1 MKKFRFLYIAAAAL
15 LFAACANEED
25 GIGNN
30 GPVAATVK
38 ADIANNIK
46 TRGTADDNSWTAG
59 DAIGVYV
66 TSSGY
71 TTGDNKKYVTTNG
84 DGTFEA
90 ADNNN
95 TIYFKNNEETT
106 FSAYYPYSESLK
118 NGKMDW
124 NMDEVKANQPCK
136 ADVLFASGATA
147 SKASPTVNFTDADH
161 NFKHCMSLVEFKIK
175 PGQGVKYN
183 NYRFNRLELKGIFR
197 SGQFDT
203 RTGAVITI
211 GDRGSIRRD
220 FDDVY
225 FENEESFAYI
235 MLPQNLESNKMDIDI
250 YLLLYDSE
258 VKYTT
263 SITPTTNGQFEGGK
277 KYTYNITVKNTG
289 ITIENAN
296 IVPWEN
302 GDSSDLDA
310 DIAL

>member
-30 GPVAATVK
+30 GPVAATVQ
-38 ADIANNIK
+38 ADIVKNI
-46 TRGTADDNSWTAG
+46 TRATTDDTWSKN
-59 DAIGVYV
+59 DAIGVYA
-66 TSSGY
+66 TSSGN

-90 ADNNN
+90 ADNDNI
-95 TIYFKNNEETT
+95 IYFKDNKETT
-106 FSAYYPYSESLK
+106 FSAYYPYSEFLTD
-118 NGKMDW
+118 GKMNW
-124 NMDEVKANQPCK
+124 NIAEVEANQPCK

-147 SKASPTVNFTDADH
+147 SKASPTVNFTDAEH
-161 NFKHCMSLVEFKIK
+161 RFKHCMSLVEFKIK
-175 PGQGVKYN
+175 PGQGVKDN
-183 NYRFNRLELKGIFR
+183 NYKFNSLNMKGIFT
-197 SGQFDT
+197 SGKFDT
-203 RTGAVITI
+203 RTGSVETA
-211 GDRGSIRRD
+211 GDRATLTRV
-220 FDDVY
+220 FNDVP
-225 FENEESFAYI
+225 FESEESFAYI
-235 MLPQNLESNKMDIDI
+235 TLPQSLESNKMDIEI
-250 YLLLYDSE
+250 YLLLNDSE

-263 SITPTTNGQFEGGK
+263 PITPSTNGQFEGGK

-289 ITIENAN
+289 ITIEKAN

>member
-25 GIGNN
+25 GIGNS
-30 GPVAATVK
+30 GPVAATVQ
-38 ADIANNIK
+38 ADISNNIK

-147 SKASPTVNFTDADH
+147 SKASPTVNFTDAEH
-161 NFKHCMSLVEFKIK
+161 RFKHCMSLVEFKIK

-183 NYRFNRLELKGIFR
+183 NYKFDRFELKGIFTN
-197 SGQFDT
+197 GKFDT
-203 RTGAVITI
+203 RTGSVETV
-211 GDRGSIRRD
+211 GDRGSVWRD
-220 FDDVY
+220 FDDVS
-225 FENEESFAYI
+225 FESEESFAYI
-235 MLPQNLESNKMDIDI
+235 MLPQSLESNKMDIEI
-250 YLLLYDSE
+250 YLLLNDSE

-263 SITPTTNGQFEGGK
+263 PITPSTNGQFEGGK

-289 ITIENAN
+289 ITIEKAN

-302 GDSSDLDA
+302 GDLGDLDA
-310 DIAL
+310 EIE

>member
-1 MKKFRFLYIAAAAL
+1 MKNFRFLYIAAAAL

-38 ADIANNIK
+38 ADISNNIK
-46 TRGTADDNSWTAG
+46 TRGTADNDSWTTG

-66 TSSGY
+66 TSTGY

-95 TIYFKNNEETT
+95 VIYFKDNTETT
-106 FSAYYPYSESLK
+106 FSAYYPYSESLTD
-118 NGKMDW
+118 GKMDW
-124 NMDEVKANQPCK
+124 NMAEVEENQPCK

-147 SKASPTVNFTDADH
+147 SKASPIVNFTDIEH
-161 NFKHCMSLVEFKIK
+161 RFKHCMSLVEFKIK

-183 NYRFNRLELKGIFR
+183 NYKFNRLELKGIFR
-197 SGQFDT
+197 SGKFDT
-203 RTGAVITI
+203 RTGTVETA
-211 GDRGSIRRD
+211 GDRGYISRN
-220 FDDVY
+220 FDDVP
-225 FENEESFAYI
+225 FESEESFAYI
-235 MLPQNLESNKMDIDI
+235 MLPQSLESNKMDIEI
-250 YLLLYDSE
+250 YLLLNDSE

-263 SITPTTNGQFEGGK
+263 SITPSTNGQFEGGK

-289 ITIENAN
+289 ITIEDAN
-296 IVPWEN
+296 IYPWEN
-302 GDSSDLDA
+302 GDLGDLDA
-310 DIAL
+310 EIE

>member
-46 TRGTADDNSWTAG
+46 TRGTADNNSWTAG
-59 DAIGVYV
+59 DAIGVHV
-66 TSSGY
+66 TSTGY

-175 PGQGVKYN
+175 PGQGVKNN

-225 FENEESFAYI
+225 FENEKSFAYI
-235 MLPQNLESNKMDIDI
+235 MLPQNLESNKMDIEI
-250 YLLLYDSE
+250 YLLLNDSE

-263 SITPTTNGQFEGGK
+263 PITPSTNGQFEGGK

-289 ITIENAN
+289 ITIEKAN

-310 DIAL
+310 DIDL

>member
-30 GPVAATVK
+30 GPVAATVQ
-38 ADIANNIK
+38 ADIVKNI
-46 TRGTADDNSWTAG
+46 TRATTDDTWSKN
-59 DAIGVYV
+59 DAIGVNV
-66 TSSGY
+66 TSTGN

-95 TIYFKNNEETT
+95 IIYFKDNKETT
-106 FSAYYPYSESLK
+106 FSAYYPYSESLTD
-118 NGKMDW
+118 GKMDW
-124 NMDEVKANQPCK
+124 NMAEVEENQPCK

-147 SKASPTVNFTDADH
+147 SKASPTVNFTDVEH
-161 NFKHCMSLVEFKIK
+161 RFKHCMSLVEFKIK

-183 NYRFNRLELKGIFR
+183 NYKFNRLELKEIFR
-197 SGQFDT
+197 SGKFDT
-203 RTGAVITI
+203 RTGSVETA
-211 GDRGSIRRD
+211 GDRGPIILN
-220 FDDVY
+220 FDDVS
-225 FENEESFAYI
+225 FESEKSFAYI
-235 MLPQNLESNKMDIDI
+235 MLPQSLESNKMDIEI
-250 YLLLYDSE
+250 YLLLNDSE

-263 SITPTTNGQFEGGK
+263 PITPSTNGQFEGGK

-289 ITIENAN
+289 ITIEKAN

-310 DIAL
+310 DIEQ

>member
-30 GPVAATVK
+30 GPVAATVQ
-38 ADIANNIK
+38 ADIVKNI
-46 TRGTADDNSWTAG
+46 TRATTDDTWSKN
-59 DAIGVYV
+59 DAIGVNV
-66 TSSGY
+66 TSTGN

-95 TIYFKNNEETT
+95 IIYFKDNKETT
-106 FSAYYPYSESLK
+106 FSAYYPYSESLTD
-118 NGKMDW
+118 GKMDW
-124 NMDEVKANQPCK
+124 NMAAVEANQPCK

-147 SKASPTVNFTDADH
+147 SKASPTVNFTDAEH
-161 NFKHCMSLVEFKIK
+161 RFKHCMSLVEFKIK

-183 NYRFNRLELKGIFR
+183 NYKFDRFELKGIFTN
-197 SGQFDT
+197 GKFDT
-203 RTGAVITI
+203 RTGSVETV
-211 GDRGSIRRD
+211 GDRGSVWRD
-220 FDDVY
+220 FDDVS
-225 FENEESFAYI
+225 FESEESFAYI
-235 MLPQNLESNKMDIDI
+235 MLPQSLESNKMDIEI
-250 YLLLYDSE
+250 YLLLNDSE

-263 SITPTTNGQFEGGK
+263 PITPSTNGQFEGGK

-289 ITIENAN
+289 ITIEKAN

-302 GDSSDLDA
+302 GDSGDLDA
-310 DIAL
+310 EIE

>member
-1 MKKFRFLYIAAAAL
+1 MKKFKILYIAAAAL

-30 GPVAATVK
+30 GPVAATVQ
-38 ADIANNIK
+38 ADIVKNV
-46 TRGTADDNSWTAG
+46 TRATTDDTWSKN
-59 DAIGVYV
+59 DAIGVYA
-66 TSSGY
+66 TSSGN

-95 TIYFKNNEETT
+95 IIYFKDNKETT
-106 FSAYYPYSESLK
+106 FSAYYPYSESLTD
-118 NGKMDW
+118 GKMDW
-124 NMDEVKANQPCK
+124 NMAEVEENQPCK

-147 SKASPTVNFTDADH
+147 SKASPTVNFTDLEH
-161 NFKHCMSLVEFKIK
+161 RFKHCMSLVEFKIK

-183 NYRFNRLELKGIFR
+183 NYKLNRLELKGIFT
-197 SGQFDT
+197 SGKFDT
-203 RTGAVITI
+203 RTGLVENV
-211 GDRGSIRRD
+211 GDRMSLVRN
-220 FDDVY
+220 FVDVP
-225 FENEESFAYI
+225 FESEESFAYI
-235 MLPQNLESNKMDIDI
+235 MLPQSLESNKMDIEI
-250 YLLLYDSE
+250 YLLLNDSE

-263 SITPTTNGQFEGGK
+263 SITPSTNGQFEGGK

-289 ITIENAN
+289 ITIEKAN

>member
-15 LFAACANEED
+15 LFAACADEED
-25 GIGNN
+25 GISNN

-38 ADIANNIK
+38 ADISTNIK
-46 TRGTADDNSWTAG
+46 TRATADNNTWTAD

-66 TSSGY
+66 ISSGN

-95 TIYFKNNEETT
+95 IIYFKDNKETT
-106 FSAYYPYSESLK
+106 FSAYYPYSESLTD
-118 NGKMDW
+118 GKMDW
-124 NMDEVKANQPCK
+124 NMAEVEENQPCM

-147 SKASPTVNFTDADH
+147 SKASPIVNFTDIEH
-161 NFKHCMSLVEFKIK
+161 RFKHCMSLVEFKIK

-183 NYRFNRLELKGIFR
+183 NYKFNRLELKGIFR
-197 SGQFDT
+197 SGKFDT
-203 RTGAVITI
+203 RTGSVETA
-211 GDRGSIRRD
+211 GDRGPIILN
-220 FDDVY
+220 FDDVS
-225 FENEESFAYI
+225 FESEKSFAYI
-235 MLPQNLESNKMDIDI
+235 MLPQSLESNKMDIEI
-250 YLLLYDSE
+250 YLLLNDSE

-263 SITPTTNGQFEGGK
+263 PITPSTHGKFEGGK

-289 ITIENAN
+289 ITIEDAF
-296 IVPWEN
+296 IYPWEN
-302 GDSSDLDA
+302 GDSGDLDA

>member
-38 ADIANNIK
+38 ADISNNIK

-118 NGKMDW
+118 DGKMDW
-124 NMDEVKANQPCK
+124 IMDEVKANQPCK

-161 NFKHCMSLVEFKIK
+161 NFKHCMSLVEFNIK

-203 RTGAVITI
+203 KTGSVETI
-211 GDRGSIRRD
+211 GDRGSIKRD
-220 FDDVY
+220 FDDVS
-225 FENEESFAYI
+225 FESEESFAYI
-235 MLPQNLESNKMDIDI
+235 MLPQSLESNKMDIEI
-250 YLLLYDSE
+250 YLLLNDSE

-296 IVPWEN
+296 IVPWGY
-302 GDSSDLDA
+302 GDSGNLDA
-310 DIAL
+310 DIEL

>member
-30 GPVAATVK
+30 GPVAATVQ
-38 ADIANNIK
+38 ADIVKNI
-46 TRGTADDNSWTAG
+46 TRATTDDTWSKN
-59 DAIGVYV
+59 DAIGVYA
-66 TSSGY
+66 TSSGN

-235 MLPQNLESNKMDIDI
+235 MLPQSLESNKMDIDI

-263 SITPTTNGQFEGGK
+263 PITPSTNGQFEGGK

-289 ITIENAN
+289 ITIEKAN

-310 DIAL
+310 DIDL

>member
-38 ADIANNIK
+38 ADISNNIK

-59 DAIGVYV
+59 DAIGVHV

-147 SKASPTVNFTDADH
+147 SKASPTVNFTDAEH

-197 SGQFDT
+197 SGKFDT
-203 RTGAVITI
+203 KTGSVETV
-211 GDRGSIRRD
+211 GNRGSIGRD

-235 MLPQNLESNKMDIDI
+235 MLPQSLESNKMDIDI
-250 YLLLYDSE
+250 YLLLNDSE

-263 SITPTTNGQFEGGK
+263 PITPSTNGQFEGGK

-296 IVPWEN
+296 IVPWGN

-310 DIAL
+310 DIEL

>member
-38 ADIANNIK
+38 ADISNNIK
-46 TRGTADDNSWTAG
+46 TRGTADNNSWTAG
-59 DAIGVYV
+59 DAIGVHV

-147 SKASPTVNFTDADH
+147 SKASPTVNFTDAEH
-161 NFKHCMSLVEFKIK
+161 RFKHCMSLVEFKIK

-197 SGQFDT
+197 SGKFDT

-235 MLPQNLESNKMDIDI
+235 MLPQSLESNKMDIEI
-250 YLLLYDSE
+250 YLLLNDSE

-263 SITPTTNGQFEGGK
+263 PITPSTNGQFEGGK

-289 ITIENAN
+289 ITIEKAN

-310 DIAL
+310 DIDL

>member
-30 GPVAATVK
+30 GPVAATVQ
-38 ADIANNIK
+38 ADIVKNATRATTGDTWSNN
-46 TRGTADDNSWTAG
+46 

-66 TSSGY
+66 TSTGN

-95 TIYFKNNEETT
+95 IIYFKDNKETT
-106 FSAYYPYSESLK
+106 FSAYYPYSEFLTD
-118 NGKMDW
+118 GKMNW
-124 NMDEVKANQPCK
+124 NIAEVEANQPCM

-147 SKASPTVNFTDADH
+147 SKASPIVNFTDIEH
-161 NFKHCMSLVEFKIK
+161 RFKHCMSLVEFKIK

-183 NYRFNRLELKGIFR
+183 NYKFNRLELKGIFR
-197 SGQFDT
+197 SGKFDT
-203 RTGAVITI
+203 RTGSVETA
-211 GDRGSIRRD
+211 GDRGSISRK
-220 FDDVY
+220 FDDVS
-225 FENEESFAYI
+225 FESEKSFAYI
-235 MLPQNLESNKMDIDI
+235 MLPQSLESKKMDIEI
-250 YLLLYDSE
+250 YLLLNDSE

-263 SITPTTNGQFEGGK
+263 SIPPSTNGQFEGGK

-289 ITIENAN
+289 ITIEDAN
-296 IVPWEN
+296 IFPWEN

>member
-30 GPVAATVK
+30 GPVAATVQ
-38 ADIANNIK
+38 ADIVKNVTRATTGDTWSNN
-46 TRGTADDNSWTAG
+46 

-66 TSSGY
+66 TSTGN

-95 TIYFKNNEETT
+95 IIYFKDNKETT
-106 FSAYYPYSESLK
+106 FSAYYPYSESLTD
-118 NGKMDW
+118 GKMDW
-124 NMDEVKANQPCK
+124 NMAEVVENQPCM

-147 SKASPTVNFTDADH
+147 SKASPIVNFTDIEH
-161 NFKHCMSLVEFKIK
+161 RFKHCMSLVEFKIK

-183 NYRFNRLELKGIFR
+183 NYKFNRLELKGIFR
-197 SGQFDT
+197 SGKFDT
-203 RTGAVITI
+203 RTGSVETA
-211 GDRGSIRRD
+211 GDRGSIIRN
-220 FDDVY
+220 FDDVS
-225 FENEESFAYI
+225 FESEKSFAYI
-235 MLPQNLESNKMDIDI
+235 MLPQSLESNKMDIEI
-250 YLLLYDSE
+250 YLLLNDSE

-263 SITPTTNGQFEGGK
+263 PITPSTNGQFEGGK

-289 ITIENAN
+289 ITIEDAN
-296 IVPWEN
+296 IYPWEN

-310 DIAL
+310 DMDL

>member
-30 GPVAATVK
+30 GPVAATVQ
-38 ADIANNIK
+38 ADIVKNI
-46 TRGTADDNSWTAG
+46 TRATTDDTWSKN
-59 DAIGVYV
+59 DAIGVYA
-66 TSSGY
+66 TSSGN

-147 SKASPTVNFTDADH
+147 SKASPTVNFTDAEH
-161 NFKHCMSLVEFKIK
+161 RFKHCMSLVEFKIK
-175 PGQGVKYN
+175 PGQGVKDN

-235 MLPQNLESNKMDIDI
+235 MLPQSLESNKMDIDI

-289 ITIENAN
+289 ITIENAD
-296 IVPWEN
+296 IVPWGN

-310 DIAL
+310 DIEL

>member
-30 GPVAATVK
+30 GPVAATVQ
-38 ADIANNIK
+38 ADIVKNI
-46 TRGTADDNSWTAG
+46 TRATTDDTWSKN

-66 TSSGY
+66 TSTGN

-95 TIYFKNNEETT
+95 IIYFKDNKETT
-106 FSAYYPYSESLK
+106 FSAYYPYSKFLTD
-118 NGKMDW
+118 GKMNW
-124 NMDEVKANQPCK
+124 NIAEVEANQPCK

-147 SKASPTVNFTDADH
+147 SKASPTVNFTDAEH
-161 NFKHCMSLVEFKIK
+161 RFKHCMSLVEFKIK
-175 PGQGVKYN
+175 PGQGVKDN
-183 NYRFNRLELKGIFR
+183 NYKFNRLNMKGIFT
-197 SGQFDT
+197 SGKFDT
-203 RTGAVITI
+203 RTGSVEAA
-211 GDRGSIRRD
+211 GDRATLTR
-220 FDDVY
+220 FFNNDVS
-225 FENEESFAYI
+225 FESEESFAYI
-235 MLPQNLESNKMDIDI
+235 MLPQSLESNKMDIEI
-250 YLLLYDSE
+250 YLLLNDSE

-263 SITPTTNGQFEGGK
+263 PITPSTNGQFEGGK

-296 IVPWEN
+296 IVPWGN

-310 DIAL
+310 EIEQ

>member
-30 GPVAATVK
+30 GPVAATVQ
-38 ADIANNIK
+38 ADIVKNI
-46 TRGTADDNSWTAG
+46 TRATTDDTWSKN
-59 DAIGVYV
+59 DAIGVYA
-66 TSSGY
+66 TSSGN

-95 TIYFKNNEETT
+95 IIYFKDNKETT
-106 FSAYYPYSESLK
+106 FSAYYPYSKFLTD
-118 NGKMDW
+118 GKMNW
-124 NMDEVKANQPCK
+124 NIAEVEANQPCK

-147 SKASPTVNFTDADH
+147 SKASPTVNFTDAEH
-161 NFKHCMSLVEFKIK
+161 RFKHCMSLVEFKIK
-175 PGQGVKYN
+175 PGQGVKDN
-183 NYRFNRLELKGIFR
+183 NYKFNRLNMKGIFT
-197 SGQFDT
+197 SGKFDT
-203 RTGAVITI
+203 RTGSVEAA
-211 GDRGSIRRD
+211 GDRETLTR
-220 FDDVY
+220 FFNNDVS
-225 FENEESFAYI
+225 FESEESFAYI
-235 MLPQNLESNKMDIDI
+235 MLPQSLESNKMDIEI
-250 YLLLYDSE
+250 YLLLNDSE

-289 ITIENAN
+289 ITIEKAN
-296 IVPWEN
+296 IVPWGN

-310 DIAL
+310 EIEQ

>member
-1 MKKFRFLYIAAAAL
+1 MKKFKIIYIAAAAL

-30 GPVAATVK
+30 GPVAATVQ
-38 ADIANNIK
+38 ADIVKNI
-46 TRGTADDNSWTAG
+46 TRATTDDTWSKN
-59 DAIGVYV
+59 DAIGVNV
-66 TSSGY
+66 TSTGN

-95 TIYFKNNEETT
+95 IIYFKDNKETT
-106 FSAYYPYSESLK
+106 FSAYYPYSESLTD
-118 NGKMDW
+118 GKMDW
-124 NMDEVKANQPCK
+124 NMAAVEANQPCK

-147 SKASPTVNFTDADH
+147 SKASPTVNFTDAEH
-161 NFKHCMSLVEFKIK
+161 RFKHCMSLVEFKIK

-183 NYRFNRLELKGIFR
+183 NYKFDRFELKGIFTN
-197 SGQFDT
+197 GKFDT
-203 RTGAVITI
+203 RTGSVETV
-211 GDRGSIRRD
+211 GDRGSVWRD
-220 FDDVY
+220 FDDVS
-225 FENEESFAYI
+225 FESEESFAYI
-235 MLPQNLESNKMDIDI
+235 MLPQSLESNKMDIEI
-250 YLLLYDSE
+250 YLLLNDSE

-263 SITPTTNGQFEGGK
+263 PITPSTNGQFEGGK

-289 ITIENAN
+289 ITIEKAN

-302 GDSSDLDA
+302 GDSGDLDA

>member
-30 GPVAATVK
+30 GPVAATVQ
-38 ADIANNIK
+38 ADISNNIK
-46 TRGTADDNSWTAG
+46 TRGTADNNSWTAG

-71 TTGDNKKYVTTNG
+71 TTGHNKKYVTKNG

-147 SKASPTVNFTDADH
+147 SKASPTVNFTDAEH
-161 NFKHCMSLVEFKIK
+161 RFKHCMSLVEFKIK

-183 NYRFNRLELKGIFR
+183 NYRLNRIELKGIFR

-235 MLPQNLESNKMDIDI
+235 MLPQSLESNKMDIEI
-250 YLLLYDSE
+250 YLLLNDSE

-263 SITPTTNGQFEGGK
+263 PITPSTNGQFEGGK

-296 IVPWEN
+296 IVPWGN
-302 GDSSDLDA
+302 GDSSNLDA
-310 DIAL
+310 EIEQ

>member
-1 MKKFRFLYIAAAAL
+1 MKKIKFLYIAAAAL

-25 GIGNN
+25 GIGNS

-38 ADIANNIK
+38 ADISNNIK
-46 TRGTADDNSWTAG
+46 TRGTADNNSWTTG
-59 DAIGVYV
+59 DAIGVYAS
-66 TSSGY
+66 SSGY

-95 TIYFKNNEETT
+95 VIYFKDNTETT
-106 FSAYYPYSESLK
+106 FSAYYPYSESLTD
-118 NGKMDW
+118 GKMDW
-124 NMDEVKANQPCK
+124 NMAEVEENQPCK

-147 SKASPTVNFTDADH
+147 SKASPIVNFTDIEH
-161 NFKHCMSLVEFKIK
+161 RFKHCMSLVEFKIK

-183 NYRFNRLELKGIFR
+183 NYKFNRLELKGIFR
-197 SGQFDT
+197 SGKFDT
-203 RTGAVITI
+203 RTGSVETA
-211 GDRGSIRRD
+211 GDRGYISRN
-220 FDDVY
+220 FDDVS

-235 MLPQNLESNKMDIDI
+235 MLPQSLESNKMDMDI
-250 YLLLYDSE
+250 YLLLNDSE

-263 SITPTTNGQFEGGK
+263 SISPSTNGQFEGGK

-289 ITIENAN
+289 ITIEDAN
-296 IVPWEN
+296 IFPWEN

>member
-30 GPVAATVK
+30 GPVAATVQ
-38 ADIANNIK
+38 ADIVKNVTRATTGDTWSNN
-46 TRGTADDNSWTAG
+46 

-66 TSSGY
+66 TSTGN

-95 TIYFKNNEETT
+95 IIYFKDNKETT
-106 FSAYYPYSESLK
+106 FSAYYPYSESLTD
-118 NGKMDW
+118 GKMDW
-124 NMDEVKANQPCK
+124 NMAEVKANQPCM

-161 NFKHCMSLVEFKIK
+161 RFKHCMSLVEFKIK

-183 NYRFNRLELKGIFR
+183 NYKFNRLELKGIFR
-197 SGQFDT
+197 SGKFDT
-203 RTGAVITI
+203 RTGSVETA
-211 GDRGSIRRD
+211 GDRGPIILN
-220 FDDVY
+220 FDDVS
-225 FENEESFAYI
+225 FESEKSFAYI
-235 MLPQNLESNKMDIDI
+235 MLPQNLESNKMDIEI
-250 YLLLYDSE
+250 YLLLNDSE

-263 SITPTTNGQFEGGK
+263 PITPSTNGQFEGGK

-296 IVPWEN
+296 IVPWGN

>member
-38 ADIANNIK
+38 ADISNNIK
-46 TRGTADDNSWTAG
+46 TRGTADDNRWTAG

-90 ADNNN
+90 TDNNN
-95 TIYFKNNEETT
+95 IIYFKDNKETT
-106 FSAYYPYSESLK
+106 FSAYYPYSESLTD
-118 NGKMDW
+118 GKMDW
-124 NMDEVKANQPCK
+124 NMAEVVENQPCM

-147 SKASPTVNFTDADH
+147 SKASPIVNFTDIEH
-161 NFKHCMSLVEFKIK
+161 RFKHCMSLVEFKIK

-203 RTGAVITI
+203 RTGSVITI

-235 MLPQNLESNKMDIDI
+235 MLPQSLESNKMDIEI
-250 YLLLYDSE
+250 YLLLNDSE

-263 SITPTTNGQFEGGK
+263 HITPSTNGQFEGGK

-289 ITIENAN
+289 ITIEKAN

-302 GDSSDLDA
+302 GDSGDLDA

>member
-38 ADIANNIK
+38 ADISNNIK
-46 TRGTADDNSWTAG
+46 TRGTADNDSWTAG
-59 DAIGVYV
+59 DAIGVYAS
-66 TSSGY
+66 SSGY

-95 TIYFKNNEETT
+95 IIYFKDNKETT
-106 FSAYYPYSESLK
+106 FSAYYPYSESLTD
-118 NGKMDW
+118 GKMDW
-124 NMDEVKANQPCK
+124 NMAEVEENQPCM

-147 SKASPTVNFTDADH
+147 SKASPIVNFTDIEH
-161 NFKHCMSLVEFKIK
+161 RFKHCMSLVEFKIK

-183 NYRFNRLELKGIFR
+183 NYKFNRLELKGIFR
-197 SGQFDT
+197 SGKFDT
-203 RTGAVITI
+203 RTGSVETA
-211 GDRGSIRRD
+211 GDRGSISRN
-220 FDDVY
+220 FDDVS
-225 FENEESFAYI
+225 FESKKSVAYI
-235 MLPQNLESNKMDIDI
+235 MLPQSLESNKMDIEI
-250 YLLLYDSE
+250 YLLLNDSE

-263 SITPTTNGQFEGGK
+263 HITPSTNGQFEGGK

-289 ITIENAN
+289 ITIEDAN
-296 IVPWEN
+296 IFPWEN
-302 GDSSDLDA
+302 GDLGDLDA